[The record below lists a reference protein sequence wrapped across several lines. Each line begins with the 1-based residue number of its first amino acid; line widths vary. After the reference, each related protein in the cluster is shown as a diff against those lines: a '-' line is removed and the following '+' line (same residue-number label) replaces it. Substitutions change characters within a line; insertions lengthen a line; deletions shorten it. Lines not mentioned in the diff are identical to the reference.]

1 MRLLQLLSLG
11 MAHQC
16 DVLADQVLQNCRS
29 TAEDWRFGHVPE
41 EVLVANQERVIWG
54 LGCSSAKNGLS
65 TVWPFFRT
73 GDLGRLSAN
82 GLELQGR
89 MDEKV
94 KISGEQCTAAIMLA
108 LIPTCS
114 VCALLAMLYSHAIL
128 QCLGEV

>member
-1 MRLLQLLSLG
+1 

-54 LGCSSAKNGLS
+54 LGCSSTKNGLCS
-65 TVWPFFRT
+65 VWPFFRT

-94 KISGEQCTAAIMLA
+94 KISGEQCTAAIIHSFITRFPIRRSGA
-108 LIPTCS
+108 LQQTFYGSPPACP
-114 VCALLAMLYSHAIL
+114 VLEFPPPCN
-128 QCLGEV
+128 